1 MSSLT
6 QGTLERMP
14 GNKNLGAENVE
25 KLRETLASGLDEELR
40 KDRSRSI
47 VAVATRVTFPT
58 VR

>member
-1 MSSLT
+1 
-6 QGTLERMP
+6 MP